1 MSQLDQSHTDLE
13 KDWNVI
19 SILQYG
25 YALVR
30 SSYLKIGTVF
40 TWIMY
45 ALVSS
50 FLELISLYV
59 CGQGG
64 FKEAIVSIQ
73 LLYRFRNDLG
83 ERQNSIGMHDS
94 TNTIIAMI
102 YLQTGPYK
110 NNKCRVRHLEGVG
123 VKCPRCPNPLRD
135 RHVWCCCLMLGAF
148 KIQKVWLWVGLVSYH
163 WIH

>member
-1 MSQLDQSHTDLE
+1 
-13 KDWNVI
+13 
-19 SILQYG
+19 
-25 YALVR
+25 
-30 SSYLKIGTVF
+30 
-40 TWIMY
+40 MY

-50 FLELISLYV
+50 FQDLISLYV

-83 ERQNSIGMHDS
+83 ERQKSIGMHDS

-123 VKCPRCPNPLRD
+123 VKCPRCPN
-135 RHVWCCCLMLGAF
+135 H
-148 KIQKVWLWVGLVSYH
+148 Y
-163 WIH
+163 